1 MTNCRSAASAGLGAP
16 ISKRFDALLLG
27 SSSIVYWTNAA
38 GEFVEE
44 QPYWQQYTGQ
54 SWDECR
60 GSRWTSALHPDD
72 RQRILTDWK
81 GAVARGGPCSSEGRI
96 WSAKYGAYRAFQ
108 TRGTPIRNEQGDI
121 VEWLGALTDVQDTI
135 DIKTRLE
142 RAQADLA
149 KTLQALRVGESQLRD
164 REARS
169 AKDAAALRRLNAASA
184 RLWQTRNLNA
194 GLNEMLVAAV
204 ELLGGD
210 MGNIQLLDPAKG
222 ALVIAAQKGFQ
233 QPFLDFFKEVSADE
247 DSACGRALRT
257 GERIIIED
265 VDADQGFAPYRV
277 VAHAAGYRAVQSTP
291 LIGRHGKRLGVLST
305 HFRMVHR
312 PTEHDLQLLDLYARQ
327 AADFIEH
334 QWSDEALRQSEERY
348 KGVYNN
354 AGTGIY
360 IADLSGRYRYC
371 NPAYASVHGYTEDE
385 LRKLKMKDVVYPEDW
400 PPHQP
405 QVERLIS
412 GKIPSFEITNRCV
425 TKRGELLWMHKHV
438 SLLRD
443 AAGRPDSIIALVTNV
458 TERKKNEDC
467 IALLMREVNH
477 RSKNLLMLV
486 QAIARQTNAPED
498 FLHHFDERIQAL
510 AAGDDLLVKN
520 DWKGVDFEDLAR
532 SQLAHVIDPRGAR
545 IRLSGPP
552 ILVSASAAQ
561 TLGMALHELATNA
574 GKYGA
579 LSNPTGLIE
588 LFWDKNDAF
597 QSGGLF
603 TLDWRESG
611 GPPVPEPSHSGFG
624 SSVICSM
631 VEYNLDA
638 NVDLNFLPSGLE
650 WRIRCPL
657 ASIIGSKGPAFG
669 AKPRYGANGNKM
681 RGGPAHVLVV
691 EDEALVALEISRILG
706 DEGFQVVGPTARV
719 EEALHLLND
728 VGCDAAVL
736 DIQLGRET
744 SELIASVLAAR
755 DTPFVAVSGY
765 SRDQCPRG
773 FENVTFLTKPLRSE
787 LLVQHVKR
795 CIDSRTGGLNA
806 RSAPV

>member
-1 MTNCRSAASAGLGAP
+1 L
-16 ISKRFDALLLG
+16 ISKRFDALLLA
-27 SSSIVYWTNAA
+27 SASIVWWTNAA

-44 QPYWQQYTGQ
+44 QPYWQEYTGQ
-54 SWDECR
+54 TWDEYR
-60 GSRWTSALHPDD
+60 GSGWSSAHHPDD
-72 RQRILTDWK
+72 RETIITDWK
-81 GAVARGGPCSSEGRI
+81 DAVASGGPYFSQGRI
-96 WSAKYGAYRAFQ
+96 WSAKHGAYRAFQ
-108 TRGTPIRNEQGDI
+108 TRGIAIRNEQGDI

-135 DIKTRLE
+135 EIKTLLD
-142 RAQADLA
+142 RAQVDLA
-149 KTLQALRVGESQLRD
+149 KSMQARRMGEAQLRE

-169 AKDAAALRRLNAASA
+169 AKDAAALRCLNAASV
-184 RLWQTRNLNA
+184 RLWQTRDLNA

-210 MGNIQLLDPAKG
+210 MGTIQLLDPAKD

-233 QPFLDFFKEVSADE
+233 QPFLDFFKEVSADD

-265 VDADQGFAPYRV
+265 VDADQGFAPYRAA
-277 VAHAAGYRAVQSTP
+277 AHAAGYSAVQSTP
-291 LIGRHGKRLGVLST
+291 LMGCHGKRLGVLST
-305 HFRMVHR
+305 HFRIAHR
-312 PTEHDLQLLDLYARQ
+312 PTEQDLQLLDLYARQ

-334 QWSDEALRQSEERY
+334 RLSDEALRQSEERY

-371 NPAYASVHGYTEDE
+371 NPAYATVHGYTEDE
-385 LRKLKMKDVVYPEDW
+385 LRKLNMKDVVYTEDW
-400 PPHQP
+400 PPHTP
-405 QVERLIS
+405 QVQRLIS
-412 GKIPSFEITNRCV
+412 GKIPSFEIVNRCV

-443 AAGRPDSIIALVTNV
+443 AEGRPESIIALVTNV
-458 TERKKNEDC
+458 TERKKNEEC

-486 QAIARQTNAPED
+486 QAIARQTNAPDD
-498 FLHHFDERIQAL
+498 FLRHFDERILAL

-520 DWKGVDFEDLAR
+520 EWKGVDFEDLAR
-532 SQLAHVIDPRGAR
+532 SQLAHVIDPTGAR

-561 TLGMALHELATNA
+561 TLGMALHELTTNA
-574 GKYGA
+574 GKHGA
-579 LSNPTGLIE
+579 LSNHTGRVE
-588 LFWDKNDAF
+588 LFWGKNDNP
-597 QSGGLF
+597 SRGIF

-611 GPPVPEPSHSGFG
+611 GPSVTEPSHSGFG
-624 SSVICSM
+624 SSVICGM

-650 WRIRCPL
+650 WSIRCPL
-657 ASIIGSKGPAFG
+657 ANIIGSKGPTFS
-669 AKPRYGANGNKM
+669 AKSRYGANGKV
-681 RGGPAHVLVV
+681 RSGPPHVLVV
-691 EDEALVALEISRILG
+691 EDEALVAVEISRILQNI
-706 DEGFQVVGPTARV
+706 GFQVVGPTARV

-728 VGCDAAVL
+728 VGCDVAVL

-755 DTPFVAVSGY
+755 DIPFVAVSGY
-765 SRDQCPRG
+765 SKGQCPRG
-773 FENVTFLTKPLRSE
+773 FENVVFLTKPLRSE
-787 LLVQHVKR
+787 LLVEEVKR
-795 CIDSRTGGLNA
+795 CIDRRAGGSNA
-806 RSAPV
+806 RSLPA

>member
-1 MTNCRSAASAGLGAP
+1 MTNCGTAASAGLHAL
-16 ISKRFDALLLG
+16 ISKRFDALLLA
-27 SSSIVYWTNAA
+27 SASIVWWTNAA

-44 QPYWQQYTGQ
+44 QPNWQEYTGQ
-54 SWDECR
+54 SWNEYR

-72 RQRILTDWK
+72 RETIITDWTD
-81 GAVARGGPCSSEGRI
+81 AVASGGPCFTQGRI
-96 WSAKYGAYRAFQ
+96 WSVKYGAYRAFQ
-108 TRGTPIRNEQGDI
+108 ARGIAIRNVQGNI

-135 DIKTRLE
+135 DIKTLLN
-142 RAQADLA
+142 RAQVDLA
-149 KTLQALRVGESQLRD
+149 KSMQARRMGEAQLRD

-169 AKDAAALRRLNAASA
+169 AKDAGALRRLNAASA
-184 RLWQTRNLNA
+184 RLWQTRDLNA

-210 MGNIQLLDPAKG
+210 MGNIQLLNPGKDS
-222 ALVIAAQKGFQ
+222 LVIAAQKGFQ
-233 QPFLDFFKEVSADE
+233 QPFLDFFKEISADD

-265 VDADQGFAPYRV
+265 VDADEGFAPYRAA
-277 VAHAAGYRAVQSTP
+277 AHAAGYRAVQSTP
-291 LIGRHGKRLGVLST
+291 LIGRHGKRLGMLST
-305 HFRMVHR
+305 HFRNVHR

-334 QWSDEALRQSEERY
+334 LWSDEALRQSEERY

-354 AGTGIY
+354 AATGIY

-371 NPAYASVHGYTEDE
+371 NPAYASVHGYTENE
-385 LRKLKMKDVVYPEDW
+385 LRKLSMKDVVYPEDW
-400 PPHQP
+400 PAHAP
-405 QVERLIS
+405 QVQQLIS
-412 GKIPSFEITNRCV
+412 GKIPSFEIVNRCV
-425 TKRGELLWMHKHV
+425 TKRGELLWTHKHV
-438 SLLRD
+438 SMLRD
-443 AAGRPDSIIALVTNV
+443 AAGRPESIIALVTNV
-458 TERKKNEDC
+458 TERKKNEEC

-486 QAIARQTNAPED
+486 QAIARQTSAPKD
-498 FLHHFDERIQAL
+498 FLHRFDERLRAL
-510 AAGDDLLVKN
+510 AAGDNLLVKN
-520 DWKGVDFEDLAR
+520 EWKGINVEDLAK
-532 SQLAHVIDPRGAR
+532 SQLAHMIDPTGAR

-561 TLGMALHELATNA
+561 TIGMALHELATNA

-579 LSNPTGLIE
+579 LSNDTGRVE
-588 LFWDKNDAF
+588 LSWDKSDGSP
-597 QSGGLF
+597 SGDLF

-611 GPPVPEPSHSGFG
+611 GPPVTQPSHSGFG
-624 SSVICSM
+624 TSVICSM

-638 NVDLNFLPSGLE
+638 NVDLKFLPSGLE
-650 WRIRCPL
+650 WSIRCPL
-657 ASIIGSKGPAFG
+657 ASIIGSKGPTLH
-669 AKPRYGANGNKM
+669 AKPRYGANGKV
-681 RGGPAHVLVV
+681 RSGPAQVLVV
-691 EDEALVALEISRILG
+691 EDEALVAVEISHILRE
-706 DEGFQVVGPTARV
+706 EGFQVVGPTARV

-765 SRDQCPRG
+765 SKDQCPRG
-773 FENVTFLTKPLRSE
+773 FESVALLTKPLRSE
-787 LLVQHVKR
+787 LLVEHVKR
-795 CIDSRTGGLNA
+795 CIDSRKGGSNA
-806 RSAPV
+806 QSTPA

>member
-1 MTNCRSAASAGLGAP
+1 LTNCRSAASAGVHAL
-16 ISKRFDALLLG
+16 ISKRFDALLLA
-27 SSSIVYWTNAA
+27 SASIVWWTNAT
-38 GEFVEE
+38 GEFAEE
-44 QPYWQQYTGQ
+44 QPYWHEYTGQ
-54 SWDECR
+54 TFDEYR
-60 GSRWTSALHPDD
+60 GSRWTSVLHPDD
-72 RQRILTDWK
+72 REHIIADW
-81 GAVARGGPCSSEGRI
+81 ADAIASGGPYFTQGRI
-96 WSAKYGAYRAFQ
+96 WSAKHGAYRAFQ
-108 TRGTPIRNEQGDI
+108 TRGIAIRNQEGDI

-135 DIKTRLE
+135 DIKTLLD
-142 RAQADLA
+142 RAQVDLA
-149 KTLQALRVGESQLRD
+149 KSLQARRMSEAQLRD

-169 AKDAAALRRLNAASA
+169 AKDAAALRRLNAANA
-184 RLWQTRNLNA
+184 RLWQAQDLSA
-194 GLNEMLVAAV
+194 GLNKMLVATV

-210 MGNIQLLDPAKG
+210 MGNIQLLDTTKG

-233 QPFLDFFKEVSADE
+233 QPFLDVFKEVSAD
-247 DSACGRALRT
+247 DGSACGRALRT
-257 GERIIIED
+257 GERIIVED
-265 VDADQGFAPYRV
+265 IDADEGFAPYRAA
-277 VAHAAGYRAVQSTP
+277 AHAAGYRAVQSTP
-291 LIGRHGKRLGVLST
+291 LIGRHGKRLGMLST
-305 HFRMVHR
+305 HFRNVHR
-312 PTEHDLQLLDLYARQ
+312 STEHELQLLDIYARR

-334 QWSDEALRQSEERY
+334 VRSDEALRQSEERY
-348 KGVYNN
+348 RGVYNN

-360 IADLSGRYRYC
+360 IADLNGRYRYC

-385 LRKLKMKDVVYPEDW
+385 LRTLNMKDVVYPEDW
-400 PPHQP
+400 PPHAP
-405 QVERLIS
+405 QVQQLIS
-412 GKIPSFEITNRCV
+412 GKVPSFEIVNRCV

-443 AAGRPDSIIALVTNV
+443 AAGRPESIIALVTNV
-458 TERKKNEDC
+458 TERKKNEEC

-498 FLHHFDERIQAL
+498 FLHHFDERIHAL

-520 DWKGVDFEDLAR
+520 EWKGVNFEDLAR
-532 SQLAHVIDPRGAR
+532 SQIAHVIDPTGAR

-579 LSNPTGLIE
+579 LSNYTGQVE
-588 LFWDKNDAF
+588 LSWDKGDGSP
-597 QSGGLF
+597 SGGLF
-603 TLDWRESG
+603 TLGWRESG
-611 GPPVPEPSHSGFG
+611 GPLVTEPSHSGFG

-650 WRIRCPL
+650 WRIQCAL
-657 ASIIGSKGPAFG
+657 ASIIGSKGPTFN
-669 AKPRYGANGNKM
+669 AKPRFGGNGKV
-681 RGGPAHVLVV
+681 RSGPARILVV
-691 EDEALVALEISRILG
+691 EDEALVAVEISRILR
-706 DEGFQVVGPTARV
+706 EQGFQIVGPTARV
-719 EEALHLLND
+719 EEALHLLNE

-765 SRDQCPRG
+765 SRGQRPRG
-773 FENVTFLTKPLRSE
+773 FQNVAFLAKPLRSE
-787 LLVQHVKR
+787 LLVEHVKR
-795 CIDSRTGGLNA
+795 CLDSRTRESNA
-806 RSAPV
+806 RSAPA

>member
-1 MTNCRSAASAGLGAP
+1 MTNCRSAASAGLHAL
-16 ISKRFDALLLG
+16 ISKRFDALVLASG
-27 SSSIVYWTNAA
+27 SIVWWTNAA

-44 QPYWQQYTGQ
+44 QPYWQEYTGQ
-54 SWDECR
+54 TWNEYR
-60 GSRWTSALHPDD
+60 GSHWTSALHPDD
-72 RQRILTDWK
+72 RETIITDWTD
-81 GAVARGGPCSSEGRI
+81 AVASGGPYFSQGRV
-96 WSAKYGAYRAFQ
+96 WSANHGAYRTVQ
-108 TRGTPIRNEQGDI
+108 TRGIAIRNDAGDI

-135 DIKTRLE
+135 DIKTLLD
-142 RAQADLA
+142 RAQVDLA
-149 KTLQALRVGESQLRD
+149 KSLQARRMSEAQLRD

-169 AKDAAALRRLNAASA
+169 AKDAAALRRLNAANA
-184 RLWQTRNLNA
+184 RLWQAQDLYA

-210 MGNIQLLDPAKG
+210 MGTIQLLDPAKD

-233 QPFLDFFKEVSADE
+233 QPFLDVFKEVSAVD

-265 VDADQGFAPYRV
+265 IDADEGFAPYRAA
-277 VAHAAGYRAVQSTP
+277 AHAAGYRAVQSTP
-291 LIGRHGKRLGVLST
+291 LIGRHGKRLGMLST
-305 HFRMVHR
+305 HFRNIHR
-312 PTEHDLQLLDLYARQ
+312 PTEHDLQLLDLYARR

-334 QWSDEALRQSEERY
+334 LWSDEALRQSEERY
-348 KGVYNN
+348 RGVYNN

-385 LRKLKMKDVVYPEDW
+385 LRKLTMKDVVYP
-400 PPHQP
+400 
-405 QVERLIS
+405 QVHELIS
-412 GKIPSFEITNRCV
+412 GKISSFEIVNRCV

-443 AAGRPDSIIALVTNV
+443 AAGRPESIIALATNV
-458 TERKKNEDC
+458 TERKKNEEC

-498 FLHHFDERIQAL
+498 FLHHFDERLQAL

-520 DWKGVDFEDLAR
+520 EWKGVNFEDLAR
-532 SQLAHVIDPRGAR
+532 SQIAHVIDPTGAR

-561 TLGMALHELATNA
+561 TLGMALHELTTNA

-579 LSNPTGLIE
+579 LSNHTGQVE
-588 LFWDKNDAF
+588 LFWDKSDGYS
-597 QSGGLF
+597 SGGLF
-603 TLDWRESG
+603 TLGWRESG
-611 GPPVPEPSHSGFG
+611 GPPVTQPSHSGFG

-638 NVDLNFLPSGLE
+638 KVDLNFLPSGLE
-650 WRIRCPL
+650 WRIQCPL
-657 ASIIGSKGPAFG
+657 ASIIGSKEPTFSATPRFG
-669 AKPRYGANGNKM
+669 GNGKV
-681 RGGPAHVLVV
+681 RSGPAHVLVV
-691 EDEALVALEISRILG
+691 EDEALVAVEISRILR
-706 DEGFQVVGPTARV
+706 DQGFQVVGPTARV

-744 SELIASVLAAR
+744 SELIASVLTAR

-773 FENVTFLTKPLRSE
+773 FENVAFLTKPLRSE
-787 LLVQHVKR
+787 LLVEHVKR
-795 CIDSRTGGLNA
+795 CLDCRAGASNG
-806 RSAPV
+806 RSTPA